1 MLSKVLNEKSEL
13 SLAFNSCRHGI
24 IGEVKR
30 HPHVVFGQNVCRLRT
45 AAKLTQ
51 EGLAEKAEWS
61 RRFIQEIEAGAKNPT
76 VNTVVRLKKALQ
88 CSWDDLFGQTD
99 Q

>member
-1 MLSKVLNEKSEL
+1 
-13 SLAFNSCRHGI
+13 
-24 IGEVKR
+24 VKR
-30 HPHVVFGQNVCRLRT
+30 ASHVVFGQNVCRLRT

-51 EGLAEKAEWS
+51 ESLAEKADLS

-76 VNTVVRLKKALQ
+76 VNTVVRLKKALA
-88 CSWDDLFGQTD
+88 CSWNDLFVQTD